1 MIDKVENYPNEVRDH
16 NMDDIRHLADSFEES
31 KENKEIQKD
40 INKND
45 NSEEE
50 EEDSNNNEE
59 EEDNVVE
66 DFDDEEN
73 SENDDYDDE
82 DVIVDSSDDRP
93 IIDTEG
99 V

>member
-1 MIDKVENYPNEVRDH
+1 MYNSDVRDH

-31 KENKEIQKD
+31 KENKEIQDDLNKD
-40 INKND
+40 EIEGASGSGD
-45 NSEEE
+45 E
-50 EEDSNNNEE
+50 EEDSKTGSNEE
-59 EEDNVVE
+59 EE
-66 DFDDEEN
+66 EEN
-73 SENDDYDDE
+73 SENDEDDDE